1 MHNSVRPTYTI
12 PAGPIAVTL
21 TVSPEGVA
29 RLKKRAKAISD
40 KDFARVM
47 GVDQGQMSRVLAGK
61 AAPGPRF
68 IAGAV
73 RAFGW
78 HALKDLFAVVPVAER
93 NGRGA
98 A

>member
-12 PAGPIAVTL
+12 PPGPTAVTL
-21 TVSPEGVA
+21 MIRVEAVD
-29 RLKKRAKAISD
+29 RFKKRAKAVTD
-40 KDFARVM
+40 TDFARAI
-47 GVDQGQMSRVLAGK
+47 GVDPAQVSRVLAGK

-68 IAGAV
+68 VAGAA

-78 HALKDLFAVVPVAER
+78 HALKDLFAWVPVDGR
-93 NGRGA
+93 NGKRA